1 MPSEDPNEA
10 IRPDFASDEYQ
21 EARQQLV
28 EDGITA
34 EQAARSLAALWTINN
49 NADKERWA
57 LKQRQARLARQRE
70 EDEEEERLQQLRE
83 EQEAARLE
91 ERKKNK
97 NKYAPLVRGKVPSD
111 PTILPAQYA
120 TRKLKAGDYCEL
132 HYFTNRGLDEAKA
145 SNLIAEPDALVMIPS
160 ADGLHSWVPA
170 AAVKDPKAAPVV
182 KDENLTWEEFNEAAP
197 RMISMMKVYDWPED
211 RILMHV
217 QFWSALQSH
226 RWRHVA
232 DTLKQKALLL
242 YQSQQRRR
250 WHLTIGS
257 SQSWSLEEINQDL
270 LFEAREELFNEKRER
285 ETLAAIQQAASA
297 FAAANHSA
305 PRHQAAGQPQ
315 PYASSQK
322 RPFAHAED
330 SPGSSKKVRVS
341 RPPAAAGTLPCCAVC
356 LGRHPHRTVECAAT
370 QTWDKC
376 FDTFSERIR
385 KGLWTKDGKQ
395 VCTGWQREEGCSTPK
410 HDAHHVCSG
419 CGANTHGAQKCPRAQ
434 KISTSDAV

>member
-10 IRPDFASDEYQ
+10 IRPDFALDEYQ

-34 EQAARSLAALWTINN
+34 EQAACLLAALWTINN
-49 NADKERWA
+49 NADKECWA
-57 LKQRQARLARQRE
+57 LKQRQARLTRQRE

-160 ADGLHSWVPA
+160 TDGLHSWVPA

-197 RMISMMKVYDWPED
+197 HMISMM
-211 RILMHV
+211 
-217 QFWSALQSH
+217 
-226 RWRHVA
+226 
-232 DTLKQKALLL
+232 
-242 YQSQQRRR
+242 
-250 WHLTIGS
+250 
-257 SQSWSLEEINQDL
+257 
-270 LFEAREELFNEKRER
+270 
-285 ETLAAIQQAASA
+285 
-297 FAAANHSA
+297 
-305 PRHQAAGQPQ
+305 
-315 PYASSQK
+315 
-322 RPFAHAED
+322 
-330 SPGSSKKVRVS
+330 
-341 RPPAAAGTLPCCAVC
+341 
-356 LGRHPHRTVECAAT
+356 
-370 QTWDKC
+370 
-376 FDTFSERIR
+376 
-385 KGLWTKDGKQ
+385 
-395 VCTGWQREEGCSTPK
+395 
-410 HDAHHVCSG
+410 
-419 CGANTHGAQKCPRAQ
+419 
-434 KISTSDAV
+434 

>member
-1 MPSEDPNEA
+1 MDDPNEA
-10 IRPDFASDEYQ
+10 IRPNFASEEYND
-21 EARQQLV
+21 ARQQLI
-28 EDGITA
+28 EDGINA

-57 LKQRQARLARQRE
+57 LKQRQERLARQRE
-70 EDEEEERLQQLRE
+70 EDEEEERLQQLKD

-132 HYFTNRGLDEAKA
+132 HYFTNKGLDEAKA
-145 SNLIAEPDALVMIPS
+145 SSLIAEPDALVMLPS
-160 ADGLHSWVPA
+160 ADGLHSWIPA

-182 KDENLTWEEFNEAAP
+182 KDEKLTWEEFNEAAP
-197 RMISMMKVYDWPED
+197 RMISMMKVHDWPED

-226 RWRHVA
+226 RWRHSP

-270 LFEAREELFNEKRER
+270 LFEAREELFNEKREK
-285 ETLAAIQQAASA
+285 ETAAAIQQAASA
-297 FAAANHSA
+297 FVSANQSLLR
-305 PRHQAAGQPQ
+305 PQAAGQPQ
-315 PYASSQK
+315 LSIPSQK
-322 RPFAHAED
+322 RPFAQTEEL
-330 SPGSSKKVRVS
+330 PGSSKKVRIS
-341 RPPAAAGTLPCCAVC
+341 RPPPATGPLPCCAVC

-370 QTWDKC
+370 QTWDKQ
-376 FDTFSERIR
+376 FETFAERIR

-395 VCTGWQREEGCSTPK
+395 ICTGWQRDEGCSTPR
-410 HDAHHVCSG
+410 HDARHVCSG
-419 CGANTHGAQKCPRAQ
+419 CGAATHGAQRCPRAQ
-434 KISTSDAV
+434 KASAIDAV